1 MHAKLL
7 PIKLLCAWDS
17 PGKNTGVG
25 CHALPPGDLS
35 YLGIEPTPLYAS
47 RIGSRILYR

>member
-1 MHAKLL
+1 MRAKLL
-7 PIKLLCAWDS
+7 PVKLLCAWDS

-35 YLGIEPTPLYAS
+35 YPGIEPTSLYAS
-47 RIGSRILYR
+47 CISSWILYR